1 VRRQAVESLEQLSRS
16 GFTAEPE
23 QPRRKA
29 RLPLSQPVEIDV
41 VAVVVGAVVEP
52 VVVL

>member
-1 VRRQAVESLEQLSRS
+1 VRRQAVESLEQLRRS
-16 GFTAEPE
+16 GFPAEVE

-29 RLPLSQPVEIDV
+29 RLLLSQPVEV
-41 VAVVVGAVVEP
+41 VAAVVVGAVVEP